1 MLVQKYSKHIPRSL
15 NLSSPGH
22 LNLIYETGITLEQ
35 DPSVCALHSGFLKH
49 ICQLTAF
56 AWLDLEFRSSA
67 HVQSLS
73 EFYIETNTQKHIHK
87 NKTTV

>member
-56 AWLDLEFRSSA
+56 A
-67 HVQSLS
+67 
-73 EFYIETNTQKHIHK
+73 
-87 NKTTV
+87 

>member
-35 DPSVCALHSGFLKH
+35 NPSVCTSQWLLNIFANWLHLHDLILNFAVLPMSRVSQSFTLK
-49 ICQLTAF
+49 QT
-56 AWLDLEFRSSA
+56 D
-67 HVQSLS
+67 
-73 EFYIETNTQKHIHK
+73 IHK